1 MARPSPRS
9 GQPPVKPARPPANQA
24 RQPVGP
30 VRPLRKPVSRTPS
43 WFGPASVVVGLA
55 VLVGAFLLVRWWT
68 TPPPPPP
75 LNSDT
80 TQQVVASITALPAS
94 ELDQVG
100 AGSATNVIKAVSGS
114 ALTGPSGKPEVF
126 YLGAEYCP
134 YCAAERWP
142 MIVALS
148 RFGTF
153 TGLQTT
159 SSSSTDVFPNT
170 PTFTFR
176 KATYSSQYIDF
187 QSVETTDRNQNS
199 LQSPTAAQEALVTR
213 YDTNGYIPFVDF
225 ANRYAFNGAMYQPDV
240 LSGMSWQAVAE
251 ALQQPSSA
259 QAKAV
264 LGSANL
270 ITAAICRLTGEQ
282 PDAVCS
288 APSIQAIEKTIH

>member
-1 MARPSPRS
+1 
-9 GQPPVKPARPPANQA
+9 
-24 RQPVGP
+24 
-30 VRPLRKPVSRTPS
+30 
-43 WFGPASVVVGLA
+43 VVVGLA

-75 LNSDT
+75 LNSDA
-80 TQQVVASITALPAS
+80 TQQVVASITGLPAS

-100 AGSATNVIKAVSGS
+100 VGSATNVIKAVSGP
-114 ALTGPSGKPEVF
+114 ALTGATGKPEVF

-148 RFGTF
+148 RFGAF

-176 KATYSSQYIDF
+176 KASYSSQYIDF
-187 QSVETTDRNQNS
+187 QSVETTDRNQNA

-213 YDTNGYIPFVDF
+213 YDSNGYIPFVDF

-240 LSGMSWQAVAE
+240 LNGMSWQAVAE
-251 ALQQPSSA
+251 ALQQPGSA
-259 QAKAV
+259 QAKAI

-270 ITAAICRLTGEQ
+270 ISAAICRLTGEQ